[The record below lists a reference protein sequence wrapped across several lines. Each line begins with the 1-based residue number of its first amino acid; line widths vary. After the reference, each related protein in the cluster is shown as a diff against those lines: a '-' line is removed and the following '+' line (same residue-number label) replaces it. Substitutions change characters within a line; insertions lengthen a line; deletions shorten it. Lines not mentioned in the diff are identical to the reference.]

1 MAKMPMSRVVGAFAA
16 VALSFISSAAAGDV
30 WKPVADG
37 SQPPVYMASDGT
49 RISLRAEPLDG
60 AMPRARLV
68 AARSRIRAKNIS
80 SFPDSTDVSPPSLGD
95 GDLRL
100 YLRVTWEK
108 DGAVRRAETYFSPAL
123 GDREPVRP
131 EGMTAFDLDAFV
143 AQCEAETQR
152 IKISFNMPYDGRATV
167 ILDDGDGRRVRNL
180 VNGGRFAAGAN
191 EVEWD
196 GRREDGTVA
205 SAGAYRVRIVTHRGM
220 HYEYVGQFANGGE
233 KLWRPYGANHQ
244 PFSSLVAGPDG
255 KVAASALYTEG
266 GDSTI
271 VVDGAGAKQHGWGE
285 SWNFGNE
292 ALFHVSGANNM
303 FYSVRE
309 DKVEQDGRTKSMFQV
324 FGYRWNGDW
333 RPEVKVNVADAS

>member
-30 WKPVADG
+30 WKSVADG

-152 IKISFNMPYDGRATV
+152 SRSRLTCRTTDVPLSFLTTGMEGASGTSSTADGSRPEQT
-167 ILDDGDGRRVRNL
+167 R
-180 VNGGRFAAGAN
+180 
-191 EVEWD
+191 WS
-196 GRREDGTVA
+196 GT
-205 SAGAYRVRIVTHRGM
+205 
-220 HYEYVGQFANGGE
+220 
-233 KLWRPYGANHQ
+233 
-244 PFSSLVAGPDG
+244 
-255 KVAASALYTEG
+255 
-266 GDSTI
+266 
-271 VVDGAGAKQHGWGE
+271 DGA
-285 SWNFGNE
+285 
-292 ALFHVSGANNM
+292 
-303 FYSVRE
+303 
-309 DKVEQDGRTKSMFQV
+309 RTA
-324 FGYRWNGDW
+324 
-333 RPEVKVNVADAS
+333 P